1 MYSFHTI
8 LSLVNQ
14 LHQRCAF
21 IVRYNLIVS
30 SLWRHR
36 RVFEQRRLA
45 HICRFDPQGGDDY
58 PYRSHGQPFTA
69 FASLAGCIFI
79 LVVADGAALWKE
91 FQAPPFLSA
100 YLSVRQSLRPLRDI
114 SSIELCTLLIC
125 AIASSQSSS
134 FSSSWQSNYIT
145 RTPGR
150 WSTCATPIP

>member
-8 LSLVNQ
+8 LSLVNH
-14 LHQRCAF
+14 LHQRYAS
-21 IVRYNLIVS
+21 IVEHILIVP

-36 RVFEQRRLA
+36 RIFEQRRIPYL
-45 HICRFDPQGGDDY
+45 CRFDPQGGDDY

-91 FQAPPFLSA
+91 FQAHPFLSA
-100 YLSVRQSLRPLRDI
+100 YLSVRKSLRPSREI
-114 SSIELCTLLIC
+114 SGIELRTLLIC
-125 AIASSQSSS
+125 ANASSQSSS

-145 RTPGR
+145 RTPGL
-150 WSTCATPIP
+150 WST